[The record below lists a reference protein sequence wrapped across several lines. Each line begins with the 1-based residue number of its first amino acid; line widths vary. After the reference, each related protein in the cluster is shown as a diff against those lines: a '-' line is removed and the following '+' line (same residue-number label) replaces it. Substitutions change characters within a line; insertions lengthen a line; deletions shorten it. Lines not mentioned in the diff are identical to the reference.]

1 MPGSAKAL
9 HPGTM
14 KATLDELAAGIRS
27 DLDKAKRIEASARRT
42 WHCGSR
48 APARGG
54 KPDAAGRVF
63 GLSQER
69 ARQLVD
75 MAGVA
80 KESCSVVPSSGTGEL
95 PGLRG
100 EGTWAVRHGTEHP
113 LTLNYELD

>member
-1 MPGSAKAL
+1 MASR
-9 HPGTM
+9 
-14 KATLDELAAGIRS
+14 LASI
-27 DLDKAKRIEASARRT
+27 
-42 WHCGSR
+42 
-48 APARGG
+48 ARGG
-54 KPDAAGRVF
+54 KPDPVGRVF

-80 KESCSVVPSSGTGEL
+80 KEFHSVVPSSGTGEP

-100 EGTWAVRHGTEHP
+100 EGTSAIGHGTEHP

>member
-1 MPGSAKAL
+1 
-9 HPGTM
+9 M
-14 KATLDELAAGIRS
+14 KATLAELAAGIRS

-42 WHCGSR
+42 WHCGWR

-69 ARQLVD
+69 ARQLVERQLVD

-100 EGTWAVRHGTEHP
+100 EGTWAVRHDTEHP